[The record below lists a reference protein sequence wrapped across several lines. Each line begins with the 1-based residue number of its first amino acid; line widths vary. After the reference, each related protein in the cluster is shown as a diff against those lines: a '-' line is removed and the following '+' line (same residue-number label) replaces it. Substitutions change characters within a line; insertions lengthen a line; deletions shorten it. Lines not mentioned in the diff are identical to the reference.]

1 MTQQITRIPVPA
13 VLSAIREQVQPIL
26 ETVVDRL
33 ADPQMRRV
41 ARYQMGWCDADGR
54 PTTGGGKAIRPALA
68 LLSAEAVLGTPHS
81 GIPGAVA
88 VELVHNFSLLHD
100 DVMDRDIERRHRPT
114 GWVVFG
120 ESQAILA
127 GNAMFALAVET
138 LLDSGLAGQRSL
150 PGLLEATQL
159 LIGGQSQDLLLET
172 RADVQLQE
180 VLGMEAGKTAA
191 LLSYASSVGALGAG
205 APDHI
210 IAGFAGFGHELG
222 IAFQL
227 VDDILG
233 VVGDSEKTGKSSSS
247 DVRAG
252 KSSAPIVAALTAK
265 TSASRRLAALFA
277 DGPPRTE
284 SDVAL
289 AAQLV
294 ADAGGLEWA
303 SREADLRLN
312 AALEHLHGLK
322 LAHPAV
328 QQLADIATYV
338 VSRDQ

>member
-1 MTQQITRIPVPA
+1 MTQQITRTPVPA
-13 VLSAIREQVQPIL
+13 VLSAVRDQMQPIL

-33 ADPQMRRV
+33 ADPQMRLV
-41 ARYQMGWCDADGR
+41 ARYQMGWCDAEGR
-54 PTTGGGKAIRPALA
+54 PTNSGGKAIRPALA
-68 LLSAEAVLGTPHS
+68 MLSAEAVLGTPHS

-100 DVMDRDIERRHRPT
+100 DVMDRDVERRHRPT
-114 GWVVFG
+114 GWVAFG
-120 ESQAILA
+120 EGQAILA

-138 LLDSGLAGQRSL
+138 LLESGVAGQRSL
-150 PGLLEATQL
+150 SGLLEATQL
-159 LIGGQSQDLLLET
+159 LISGQSQDLLLEG
-172 RADVQLQE
+172 RGGVELDDVLA
-180 VLGMEAGKTAA
+180 MEAGKTAA

-210 IAGFAGFGHELG
+210 VAGLARFGHELG
-222 IAFQL
+222 VAFQL

-233 VVGDSEKTGKSSSS
+233 VVGDPEKTGKSSSS

-252 KSSAPIVAALTAK
+252 KRSAPIVAALTAR
-265 TSASRRLAALFA
+265 TPAAHRLAALFA
-277 DGPPRTE
+277 GGPPTTE
-284 SDVAL
+284 ADVAL

-294 ADAGGLEWA
+294 ADAGGLDWA
-303 SREADLRLN
+303 GREADCRLK
-312 AALEHLHGLK
+312 AALDHLHGLK

-328 QQLADIATYV
+328 EQLADIATYV